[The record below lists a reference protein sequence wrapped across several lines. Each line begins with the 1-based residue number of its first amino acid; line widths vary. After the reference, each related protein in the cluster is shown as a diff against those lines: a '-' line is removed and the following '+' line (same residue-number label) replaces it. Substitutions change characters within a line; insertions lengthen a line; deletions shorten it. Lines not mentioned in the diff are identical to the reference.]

1 MNYKQQLAVIE
12 GLSIPTDSQV
22 RMDCP
27 FCSGKNTLSID
38 TTENKIGWYCFHAS
52 CSAKGRKEGEKD
64 MNYVIKIFIGSGTF
78 KKESDEFE
86 LPDSFQSIY
95 SSEKAMHWLS
105 NNNCWESW
113 AWHRADFKYDV
124 KQNRVVFIVKNR
136 ISDKIVGAVGRA
148 LDKDTFPKWFM
159 YGNKDVPFK
168 CGDCNDAVIVEDCP
182 SACAVSNIL
191 TGIAI
196 MGTKL
201 KDVQKSHLR
210 PYKNLYICLDRDAT
224 TKAYDMAKE
233 LRSSG
238 FENVIVK
245 PLEDDL
251 KYYNTDQ
258 IRELF
263 YSKGN
268 SDNYEHR
275 PIKDFVESE
284 DR

>member
-1 MNYKQQLAVIE
+1 MKFKQQLQVIQS
-12 GLSIPTDSQV
+12 LYLAKDLQT

-27 FCSGKNTLSID
+27 FCNNKNTLSID
-38 TTENKIGWYCFHAS
+38 TTDNKIYWYCFHAT
-52 CSAKGRKEGEKD
+52 CKARGKKQGVKD
-64 MNYVIKIFIGSGTF
+64 MQYVQKVFQGNKDLHIEDK
-78 KKESDEFE
+78 DFE

-95 SSEKAMHWLS
+95 SNNKAMHWLA

-113 AWHRADFKYDV
+113 SWGRADFKYDV
-124 KQNRVVFIVKNR
+124 KQDRVVFLVKNR
-136 ISDKIVGAVGRA
+136 ITHKIVGAVGRA
-148 LDKDTFPKWFM
+148 LNKNDFPKWFM

-168 CGDCNDAVIVEDCP
+168 CGECDDAVIVEDCP

-191 TGIAI
+191 TGISI

-201 KDVQKSHLR
+201 KSVQKSHLT

-233 LRSSG
+233 LRSSN

-251 KYYNTDQ
+251 KYYDTEQ
-258 IRELF
+258 IREIF
-263 YSKGN
+263 YG
-268 SDNYEHR
+268 
-275 PIKDFVESE
+275 
-284 DR
+284 